1 MGHKNDVFVGSDR
14 GSKSAAITYTLM
26 ETAKLNSVDPQ
37 AWFTDNPRRIADHKI
52 NRNDDMLSSYVCS
65 VQFACNNLG

>member
-1 MGHKNDVFVGSDR
+1 VKLWQAKPRFILDHSERWPQSALSKWSDKTPLANAMGHKNDVFVGSDR

-37 AWFTDNPRRIADHKI
+37 A
-52 NRNDDMLSSYVCS
+52 
-65 VQFACNNLG
+65 

>member
-37 AWFTDNPRRIADHKI
+37 A
-52 NRNDDMLSSYVCS
+52 
-65 VQFACNNLG
+65 